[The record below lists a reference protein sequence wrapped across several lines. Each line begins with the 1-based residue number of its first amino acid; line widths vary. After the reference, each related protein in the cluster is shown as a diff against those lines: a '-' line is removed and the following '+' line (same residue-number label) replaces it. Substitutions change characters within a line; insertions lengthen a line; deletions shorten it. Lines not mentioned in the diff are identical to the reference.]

1 LHLGAKN
8 DREFEGYKPA
18 AIPQALKVI
27 KGYKELNGLE
37 ITTTGNNVQ
46 IVKVEE
52 KQYVGVAVTSPFHN
66 VTGIGE
72 AKQLFEDRR
81 NEIQN
86 TVTTDE
92 YVCLHF
98 ANEVVF
104 TYIYCM
110 EVSAI
115 DAIPDGMIGFT
126 VPSSRY
132 AKVRTKD
139 EDPYGLIHTYLQENG
154 IERNPNLFSQEVFRF
169 GEEESKY
176 NADIL
181 VPIMNE

>member
-37 ITTTGNNVQ
+37 ILTSGNKVQ
-46 IVKVEE
+46 ILKAEE
-52 KQYVGVAVTSPFHN
+52 KHYVGVAVTTPFQS

-72 AKQLFEDRR
+72 VKQLFEDRR
-81 NEIQN
+81 NEIQS
-86 TVTTDE
+86 TVNTDE

-110 EVSAI
+110 EVSVLGT
-115 DAIPDGMIGFT
+115 IPDGMIGFT
-126 VPSSRY
+126 VPSNRY
-132 AKVRTKD
+132 ATVRTKD

-154 IERNPNLFSQEVFRF
+154 MESNPNLFSHEVFRF

-181 VPIMNE
+181 VPIMN